1 MTWLGTAMP
10 AVHHPGGDDM
20 AYVIINTRLLDRW
33 HEAITEARNLAKE
46 AKHYADSVA
55 SDANESAD
63 QAQEAINSLDQ
74 AAEALSAVLERATD
88 ENERRRL
95 MESGAAVPI
104 LLDDA
109 LLADR
114 RPSASA

>member
-1 MTWLGTAMP
+1 
-10 AVHHPGGDDM
+10 M

-33 HEAITEARNLAKE
+33 HEAITEARTLAKE

-74 AAEALSAVLERATD
+74 AAEALSTIIERATD

-95 MESGAAVPI
+95 MESGAAIPI
-104 LLDDA
+104 LLDDVSITGS
-109 LLADR
+109 
-114 RPSASA
+114 RPMAST

>member
-1 MTWLGTAMP
+1 
-10 AVHHPGGDDM
+10 M
-20 AYVIINTRLLDRW
+20 AYVIINTKLLGRW
-33 HEAITEARNLAKE
+33 HEAISEACDLAKE

-55 SDANESAD
+55 SDANTSAE

-74 AAEALSAVLERATD
+74 AADALSAIIERATD

-109 LLADR
+109 LLSGR